1 MAVKNTSSEG
11 MRVDLEAFRKKN
23 ALKQQDVA
31 DFLGTSRGYISM
43 VENGDSKLSA
53 ANLDKLFEGAIANN
67 WDVSDLVPDYSRLQ
81 SVLSYL
87 LEKEVNGLTKVSG
100 DNFFSEAFKQ
110 KLKHGEIGF
119 NETVSDQLLKYFPEI
134 SRQWLLDGSGQMLL
148 TPDNSPSELE
158 QLREEVRLLRVR
170 LSEYQEEN
178 RKLFESLPSLVAS
191 EIAKR
196 SELSGSKEKGKK

>member
-23 ALKQQDVA
+23 ALKQQDIA

-43 VENGDSKLSA
+43 VENGDRKLSA

-134 SRQWLLDGSGQMLL
+134 SRQWLLDGSGEMLL
-148 TPDNSPSELE
+148 APNQEPSELDK
-158 QLREEVRLLRVR
+158 LREEVRLLRVS
-170 LSEYQEEN
+170 LNAYQEEN
-178 RKLFESLPSLVAS
+178 RRLLESLPKLIAA
-191 EIAKR
+191 EMAKR
-196 SELSGSKEKGKK
+196 SEQSVSKKK